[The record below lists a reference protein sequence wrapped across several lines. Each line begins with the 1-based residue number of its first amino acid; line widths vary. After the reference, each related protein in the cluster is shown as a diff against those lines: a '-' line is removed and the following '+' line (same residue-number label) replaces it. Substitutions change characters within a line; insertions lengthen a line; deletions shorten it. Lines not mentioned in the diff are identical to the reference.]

1 MGMTAVRSLAGA
13 VLLAAATVATWYAWL
28 GRDTEYQVDAAG
40 QASGPYTT
48 AQVAGCVLTLAV
60 LLAAAV
66 LLGVH
71 PVVAAA
77 TMTLAFTAAWTVGAA
92 DDETGLF
99 LVGAILVLG
108 GMAAGTTVVAV
119 IASRLRRGR
128 PAVR

>member
-1 MGMTAVRSLAGA
+1 MTALRSLAGA

-48 AQVAGCVLTLAV
+48 AQVAGCVLTLAA
-60 LLAAAV
+60 LLVAAV
-66 LLGVH
+66 LLRVH
-71 PVVAAA
+71 PMVAAA
-77 TMTLAFTAAWTVGAA
+77 TMTVAFTGAWTVQAA
-92 DDETGLF
+92 EDETGLF
-99 LVGAILVLG
+99 LVGAILVFG
-108 GMAAGTTVVAV
+108 GMAAGTTVVAM